1 MSAGFFNQSD
11 AYNDQQL
18 TDVAAQF
25 PGAGSLNFSGSLM
38 PFSVSFI
45 QETTVFREF
54 GPLSGNTMRVVFD
67 YAPKLGSLMS
77 RRTIDVDVRYYR
89 RLFSTGVLAARFR
102 GFKSVGD
109 YPDYLFFGGMSEMRG
124 YDYLEFIGQN
134 VVFGNVELRFPIV
147 EAMLTPIGLLGGVRG
162 VFFFD
167 IGAGWYKNQGFQFA
181 TSKTETFQQQTGVEL
196 APDGSL
202 VGIYAP
208 PITVTGFR
216 LRDARASYGV
226 GLETFLLG
234 FPMHFDWAWRT
245 TFNTSWEDAYYG
257 SSADWRKPRFSFWIG
272 YDW

>member
-1 MSAGFFNQSD
+1 
-11 AYNDQQL
+11 
-18 TDVAAQF
+18 
-25 PGAGSLNFSGSLM
+25 
-38 PFSVSFI
+38 
-45 QETTVFREF
+45 
-54 GPLSGNTMRVVFD
+54 
-67 YAPKLGSLMS
+67 
-77 RRTIDVDVRYYR
+77 
-89 RLFSTGVLAARFR
+89 
-102 GFKSVGD
+102 
-109 YPDYLFFGGMSEMRG
+109 
-124 YDYLEFIGQN
+124 
-134 VVFGNVELRFPIV
+134 
-147 EAMLTPIGLLGGVRG
+147 MLTPIGLLGGVRG

-257 SSADWRKPRFSFWIG
+257 NSADWRKPRFSFWIG